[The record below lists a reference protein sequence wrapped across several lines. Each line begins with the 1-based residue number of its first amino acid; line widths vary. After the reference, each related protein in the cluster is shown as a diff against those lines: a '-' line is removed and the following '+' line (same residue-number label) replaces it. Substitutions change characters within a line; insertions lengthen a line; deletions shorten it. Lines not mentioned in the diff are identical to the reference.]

1 MFAAYCPRHRSNV
14 LFSES
19 EIRHLSQQYGSIVV
33 EVECFD
39 GERIVLRT
47 GRRRPSARLTG

>member
-1 MFAAYCPRHRSNV
+1 MFAAYCPRHRSKI

-19 EIRHLSQQYGSIVV
+19 EIRHLYNLDGSIIV
-33 EVECFD
+33 EVTCFD

-47 GRRRPSARLTG
+47 GRRRPHAHDSV